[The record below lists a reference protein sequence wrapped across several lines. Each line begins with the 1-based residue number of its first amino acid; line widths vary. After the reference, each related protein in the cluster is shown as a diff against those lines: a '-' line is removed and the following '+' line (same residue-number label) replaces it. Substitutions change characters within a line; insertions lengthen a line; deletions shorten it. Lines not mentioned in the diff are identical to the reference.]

1 MWLHNADTVVCN
13 RAIVSCVIFLSCKD
27 FVTGKSYSLMFI
39 CFLELPENREAWMS
53 DVTDSSVDTEC
64 LHNSHV
70 SFVFVL
76 SVTNH
81 VSVVYIVTHNTQV
94 FVAYCLIAHSTH
106 LTLAN
111 RVL

>member
-1 MWLHNADTVVCN
+1 
-13 RAIVSCVIFLSCKD
+13 
-27 FVTGKSYSLMFI
+27 
-39 CFLELPENREAWMS
+39 MS

-81 VSVVYIVTHNTQV
+81 VSVFYIVTHNYHE
-94 FVAYCLIAHSTH
+94 FVAYRLIEYSTH
-106 LTLAN
+106 LTLAS